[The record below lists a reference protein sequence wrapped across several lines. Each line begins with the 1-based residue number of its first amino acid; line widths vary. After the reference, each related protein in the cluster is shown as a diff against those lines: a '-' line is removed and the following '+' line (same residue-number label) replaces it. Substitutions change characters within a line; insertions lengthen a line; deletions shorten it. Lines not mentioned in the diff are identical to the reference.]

1 MANDPNNK
9 FEKKKKATATS
20 DVREMSI
27 GQRLTKYHNENSVG
41 RNRFGDPIGETSETR
56 HCAEQQSEI
65 QSPWE
70 KANLTPKAVTIG
82 AGGTKLTPE
91 LQNLRQQIADEK
103 DAAKTKRV
111 SDAYLQGVAS
121 AVDRE
126 TSAAIFQAFLAKH
139 ENELLPSAFNSDN
152 IMRGWEYAM
161 EQRMPQ
167 ISGMN
172 IASLEVVY
180 FWLRDNGFIE
190 PKFQHQG
197 QKAAKRWER
206 PVVAQSAPTVRPRT
220 AIVPNIREADIGKA
234 DAKTMDFEELQR
246 AVKKTYRQSET
257 VVYGG

>member
-1 MANDPNNK
+1 MANDPQNK
-9 FEKKKKATATS
+9 FSRKKTATAKS
-20 DVREMSI
+20 DTREMSI

-56 HCAEQQSEI
+56 HRAEQESEI

-91 LQNLRQQIADEK
+91 LQSLRQQIANEK
-103 DAAKTKRV
+103 DAAKTKQV
-111 SDAYLQGVAS
+111 NDAYLQGVAS
-121 AVDRE
+121 AVDHE

-139 ENELLPSAFNSDN
+139 ENDLLPSAFNCDN

-167 ISGMN
+167 ITGMN

-190 PKFQHQG
+190 TKFQHQG

-206 PVVAQSAPTVRPRT
+206 PASVRKTQTSQRAPVLVPYRPVHIGT
-220 AIVPNIREADIGKA
+220 ADP
-234 DAKTMDFEELQR
+234 KTMDFEELQR
-246 AVKKTYRQSET
+246 AVKKTYRQSEN